1 MLHNLQNLIKICVCF
16 GGLLYV
22 FFTVI
27 DFTYFTSFSKSIN
40 LHSGPRGTTWANI
53 SQSLLVNMSLL
64 SMFIIQHSLL
74 ALTGISSKIKYM
86 LNKLGLEVLYR
97 SIYVITTAAVLQ
109 LLMNRWVHIH
119 EVTLWQLN
127 LNYQPFWWLYV
138 SLHVTAWVIIYVG
151 NICTDITELL
161 GIKQVRYSLYR
172 VPRDP
177 CVMKSENLRRLYNH
191 MRHPSFVAFTL
202 IFWATPIMTLD
213 RFLLACILTLYMTVT
228 WKTDEKDYNYQKYQY
243 IRKYHEL
250 DRLKR

>member
-40 LHSGPRGTTWANI
+40 LRSGPRGENSGVKNFQFDLQTLLFLGTTWANI
-53 SQSLLVNMSLL
+53 SRSLLVNMGLL
-64 SMFIIQHSLL
+64 SLFIIQHSLL
-74 ALTGISSKIKYM
+74 AATGIASKIKYM

-161 GIKQVRYSLYR
+161 GIKQVLFS
-172 VPRDP
+172 
-177 CVMKSENLRRLYNH
+177 
-191 MRHPSFVAFTL
+191 
-202 IFWATPIMTLD
+202 
-213 RFLLACILTLYMTVT
+213 
-228 WKTDEKDYNYQKYQY
+228 
-243 IRKYHEL
+243 
-250 DRLKR
+250 